1 MENKFTTSVLAFV
14 LVCCNFM
21 FIQAQNVNQVSDSN
35 QKLMKNFLA
44 LMENSSSYQNYKVID
59 KDRIVSF
66 QSNLGDYLRQ
76 EQNSKIDVVNQM
88 SLKDN
93 EINALQNQISEL
105 QNANANLL
113 GSTTTINVFGFHIN
127 KLVYSFVMWGLVLIS
142 IAFSAIFFLKFQRA
156 NEITSSSKTVL
167 RDLEDEYESFRR
179 VCIQRE
185 QDLKRKLF
193 DEIKKKGL
201 RDAS

>member
-1 MENKFTTSVLAFV
+1 MENKLTKSVFVFV

-21 FIQAQNVNQVSDSN
+21 FLNAQESNPSSVEN

-44 LMENSSSYQNYKVID
+44 LVGSSSSYQNYKVID
-59 KDRIVSF
+59 KSKITNF
-66 QSNLGDYLRQ
+66 QSSLDDFIKQ
-76 EQNSKIDVVNQM
+76 EQGSKVALSSKLTESNKTIE
-88 SLKDN
+88 S
-93 EINALQNQISEL
+93 LQNQISEL
-105 QNANANLL
+105 QTANKTLL
-113 GSTTTINVFGFHIN
+113 GNTQSIGFLGLSIN
-127 KLVYSFVMWGLVLIS
+127 KTAYSLVMWTLVLGAIL
-142 IAFSAIFFLKFQRA
+142 FSAILFLKFKRA
-156 NEITSSSKTVL
+156 NEITRSSKTVL